1 MRGQIPDRLDILL
14 QLRGELTEEFVTRV
28 DLLLQIFFGA
38 SDRVEG
44 LGAEL
49 VEVVLETNEVTLH
62 LLEVVTV
69 IFEILLLLL
78 GDLLAKG
85 DLLVGFLDGG
95 TNALVL
101 LILLVLGGLQ
111 CISGSH
117 LVHFN
122 VLLEVVVTAL

>member
-1 MRGQIPDRLDILL
+1 M
-14 QLRGELTEEFVTRV
+14 
-28 DLLLQIFFGA
+28 
-38 SDRVEG
+38 
-44 LGAEL
+44 
-49 VEVVLETNEVTLH
+49 EVVFETNEVGFH
-62 LLEVVTV
+62 LLKVFTV

-101 LILLVLGGLQ
+101 LILLVFGGLQ

-122 VLLEVVVTAL
+122 VLMEVVVTHL

>member
-1 MRGQIPDRLDILL
+1 MSDRFDILL
-14 QLRGELTEEFVTRV
+14 QLRCELTEEFVTRV

-38 SDRVEG
+38 SDCVEG

-49 VEVVLETNEVTLH
+49 VEVVFETNEVALH
-62 LLEVVTV
+62 VLEVVTV

-85 DLLVGFLDGG
+85 DLLVGLLDGG